1 MEEPPDYL
9 EEVCDATLSNGGA
22 KSSLRCPNYGSADQK
37 TY

>member
-22 KSSLRCPNYGSADQK
+22 KSSLMCPNYGSADQK